1 MVEVIAQP
9 RVVELR
15 LACGT
20 RARFRGPV
28 HPDEEGRF
36 QLAGRATHFYG
47 SFGVELAGQVQGARL
62 SVTLTQIY
70 EGSRETT
77 EEELLAGVTPDF
89 PGIVCLAGGVT

>member
-1 MVEVIAQP
+1 MSASPKLFRRSRRPGIDERIAP
-9 RVVELR
+9 SELH

-36 QLAGRATHFYG
+36 QLADRATHFYG
-47 SFGVELAGQVQGARL
+47 SFGMELVGQVQGARL
-62 SVTLTQIY
+62 SVRLTEIY

-77 EEELLAGVTPDF
+77 EEASV
-89 PGIVCLAGGVT
+89 